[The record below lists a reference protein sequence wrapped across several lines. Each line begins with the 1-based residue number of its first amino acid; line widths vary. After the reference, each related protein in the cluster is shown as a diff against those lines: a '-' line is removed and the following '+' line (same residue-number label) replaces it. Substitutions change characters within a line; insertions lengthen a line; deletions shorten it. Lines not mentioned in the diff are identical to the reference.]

1 MPHHSPTRRPRLLA
15 SVVAA
20 ALLVLGGMVG
30 GALVAAPASAHD
42 ELVSTDPAAGATLD
56 AAPAQLTLTFSGELL
71 ANPGATEVQITD
83 AVGTSLASGAPA
95 VAGTTVTQAVDA
107 AAASAGGAVTVLW
120 RVVSSDGHPISGE
133 LDFTVAA
140 AAPAPTATPAATTAV
155 SPAPS
160 ATEAVEAA
168 PAPSATTVEAAGDSE
183 GTPPWPWIIGGI
195 VLVAAGGALVAVLVG
210 RARGQSSTSR

>member
-1 MPHHSPTRRPRLLA
+1 M
-15 SVVAA
+15 
-20 ALLVLGGMVG
+20 
-30 GALVAAPASAHD
+30 
-42 ELVSTDPAAGATLD
+42 
-56 AAPAQLTLTFSGELL
+56 
-71 ANPGATEVQITD
+71 
-83 AVGTSLASGAPA
+83 
-95 VAGTTVTQAVDA
+95 
-107 AAASAGGAVTVLW
+107 
-120 RVVSSDGHPISGE
+120 
-133 LDFTVAA
+133 
-140 AAPAPTATPAATTAV
+140 